1 MTVEQL
7 RAEVAAAA
15 RALARAGLVE
25 GFGHV
30 SARAGD
36 LVVLTSTRPLFRCA
50 ASDTLVLDATGGVL
64 DGPADA
70 QPLERF
76 LHLAVYAA
84 RPDVGA
90 ICRGHGP
97 WLVTWGTGTEAVP
110 VRHGLGLLAGARVG
124 VHDDPLLISDP
135 ARAAA
140 AAASLAGDRCLLLRG
155 NGGFATGAGPAQ
167 AAAVLYALEERCRV
181 ARQATGDPVD
191 PTLWQYRELD
201 TAVELARHT
210 AWFSARFDG
219 ARFDDRTTPDRTTH
233 DREDP

>member
-7 RAEVAAAA
+7 RTEVAAAA
-15 RALARAGLVE
+15 RALSRAGLVE

-30 SARAGD
+30 SARAGE

-50 ASDTLVLDATGGVL
+50 ASDTLVLDAAGRVL

-70 QPLERF
+70 QPLERP

-84 RPDVGA
+84 RPEVGA

-97 WLVTWGTGTEAVP
+97 WLVAWGAGTEAVP
-110 VRHGLGLLAGARVG
+110 LRHGLGLMAGARVG

-135 ARAAA
+135 VRAAA
-140 AAASLAGDRCLLLRG
+140 AAASLGGDRCLLLRG

-181 ARQATGDPVD
+181 ARQAAGDPVD
-191 PTLWQYRELD
+191 PTLWQPRELD
-201 TAVELARHT
+201 SAAELARHT
-210 AWFSARFDG
+210 AWFSARFD
-219 ARFDDRTTPDRTTH
+219 DRTTH
-233 DREDP
+233 DREEP